1 MKRRIV
7 SDSSAN
13 MLAWKGMDFDSVPLK
28 IIAGEREYVDDARLD
43 LTGMLDYL
51 SDYKGKSGTSC
62 PNVADWL
69 DAFQGADEIFAL
81 TITSS
86 LSGSYAMAVQAQE
99 EYKKL
104 HPEAKVMVLDTLSTG
119 PEMVLIM
126 EKIQELTEAGQSFE
140 ETEAAVREYSH
151 HTHLFFAL
159 ESMKNLANNGR
170 VSHTVAALA
179 GLLSIRALGVASEEG
194 TLQMLHNGRGWKRTF
209 RAIIEELEKYGFT
222 GGKLRIAHCQNP
234 SAAEELAE
242 QITRHFGKCDLS
254 IHPCTALCSFYAE
267 RGGLMVGFEGA

>member
-99 EYKKL
+99 EYKEL

-151 HTHLFFAL
+151 HTHLFFCSGIHEKPGEQWPGQSYGGGFGGPFEYSCA
-159 ESMKNLANNGR
+159 
-170 VSHTVAALA
+170 
-179 GLLSIRALGVASEEG
+179 
-194 TLQMLHNGRGWKRTF
+194 GRGQR
-209 RAIIEELEKYGFT
+209 
-222 GGKLRIAHCQNP
+222 GGNP
-234 SAAEELAE
+234 SNAPQWPGLEANLPRDYRGA
-242 QITRHFGKCDLS
+242 GKIRLHRRKAS
-254 IHPCTALCSFYAE
+254 HCTLPEPVGGGGAGGADYQALWK
-267 RGGLMVGFEGA
+267 M

>member
-13 MLAWKGMDFDSVPLK
+13 MQVWMGIDFVSVPLK
-28 IIAGEREYVDDARLD
+28 IIAGEREYVDDASLD
-43 LTGMLDYL
+43 LPRMLDEL
-51 SDYKGKSGTSC
+51 QDYKGKSGTSC

-69 DAFQGADEIFAL
+69 DAFQGADEILAL
-81 TITSS
+81 TITSA
-86 LSGSYAMAVQAQE
+86 LSGSYSTAVQAQA
-99 EYKKL
+99 EYKEL
-104 HPEAKVMVLDTLSTG
+104 LPEAKVMVLDTLSTG

-126 EKIQELTEAGQSFE
+126 EKIQELTEAGRSFE
-140 ETEAAVREYSH
+140 ETEAAAREYSR

-179 GLLSIRALGVASEEG
+179 GLLGIRVLGAASEEG
-194 TLQMLHNGRGWKRTF
+194 TLLPLHNGRGWKRTF
-209 RAIIEELEKYGFT
+209 RAILEELEKYVFS
-222 GGKLRIAHCQNP
+222 GGKLRIAHCQNLT
-234 SAAEELAE
+234 AAEELAE
-242 QITRHFGKCDLS
+242 MITRQFGKCDIS
-254 IHPCTALCSFYAE
+254 IHPCTGLCAFYAE

>member
-13 MLAWKGMDFDSVPLK
+13 MQVWTGIDFVSVPLK
-28 IIAGEREYVDDARLD
+28 IIAGEREYVDDASLD
-43 LTGMLDYL
+43 LPRMLDEL
-51 SDYKGKSGTSC
+51 QDYKGKSGTSC

-69 DAFQGADEIFAL
+69 DAFQGADEILAL
-81 TITSS
+81 TITSA
-86 LSGSYAMAVQAQE
+86 LSGSYSTAVQAQA
-99 EYKKL
+99 EYKEL
-104 HPEAKVMVLDTLSTG
+104 LPEAKVMVLDTLSTG

-126 EKIQELTEAGQSFE
+126 EKIQELTEAGRSFE
-140 ETEAAVREYSH
+140 ETEAAVREYSR

-179 GLLSIRALGVASEEG
+179 GLLGIRVLGAASEEG
-194 TLQMLHNGRGWKRTF
+194 TLLPLHNGRGWKRTF
-209 RAIIEELEKYGFT
+209 RAILEELEKYGFS
-222 GGKLRIAHCQNP
+222 GGKLRIAHCQNLT
-234 SAAEELAE
+234 AAEELAE
-242 QITRHFGKCDLS
+242 MITRQFGKCDIS
-254 IHPCTALCSFYAE
+254 IHPCTGLCAFYAE